1 MYQFSLDWFKDM
13 FISCISNQTLT
24 QGQTDL
30 ALLQDGQR
38 AGRRKSSVAHLVG
51 TLRPAS
57 RQGSVSSTPRPSIA
71 EVLKETPAENPLE
84 LRKHMLEMITRW
96 VWVVVKKMRVG
107 NKVVVLAMIL
117 LK

>member
-1 MYQFSLDWFKDM
+1 M

-96 VWVVVKKMRVG
+96 VWVVVKKLRVG

>member
-1 MYQFSLDWFKDM
+1 M

-24 QGQTDL
+24 HGQTDL

-51 TLRPAS
+51 TLRPTS
-57 RQGSVSSTPRPSIA
+57 RQGSISSTPRPSIA

-84 LRKHMLEMITRW
+84 LKKHMLEMITRW
-96 VWVVVKKMRVG
+96 VFVVFKKVEIEH
-107 NKVVVLAMIL
+107 KVIVLTL
-117 LK
+117 LLLQ

>member
-24 QGQTDL
+24 HGQTDL

-51 TLRPAS
+51 TLRPTS
-57 RQGSVSSTPRPSIA
+57 RQGSISSTPRTSIA

-84 LRKHMLEMITRW
+84 LKKHMLEMITRW
-96 VWVVVKKMRVG
+96 VFVVFKKVEIEH
-107 NKVVVLAMIL
+107 KVIVLAL
-117 LK
+117 LLLQ

>member
-24 QGQTDL
+24 HGQTDL

-51 TLRPAS
+51 TLRPTS
-57 RQGSVSSTPRPSIA
+57 RQGSISSTPRPSIA

-84 LRKHMLEMITRW
+84 LKKHMLEMITRW
-96 VWVVVKKMRVG
+96 VFVVFKKAEIEH
-107 NKVVVLAMIL
+107 KVIVLAL
-117 LK
+117 LLLQ